1 MGFKLFLLFE
11 KFLMILPKALRKSF
25 FSFLGTIAYY
35 LSARYRNVS
44 FANLDFIF
52 EDKLTQKEKINI
64 TKYSFKNLMF
74 NFLHLMEIRHMS
86 EEALHKKVSIQN
98 IEAVKKAHKDGRA
111 IIYISA
117 HYSSWELGFSALG
130 SYVENIA
137 GVFKKMN
144 NLAYQEWVLESR
156 ARFGNSALEKSNV
169 IKPLIKQLRQKKAVG
184 IIIDTTI
191 NPKEGLDVSF
201 LGKKIRQ
208 TSTPAFLAR
217 KFDACIIPV
226 TIRTDDDEHYEL
238 TLFDE
243 IKVEKTDDDKADI
256 QKATQLQADW
266 LAKLVED
273 EPKFWFWVH
282 RRFKNEYPE
291 IYKKKS

>member
-11 KFLMILPKALRKSF
+11 KFLMILPKNLRKAF

-35 LSARYRNVS
+35 LSARYRDVS

-52 EDKLTQKEKINI
+52 GDKLTKEEKVNI
-64 TKYSFKNLMF
+64 TKYSFKNLMY
-74 NFLHLMEIRHMS
+74 NFLHLMEIRHMN
-86 EEALHKKVSIQN
+86 EHDLYKKVSIKN
-98 IEAVKKAHKDGRA
+98 IEAVEQAHKDGRA
-111 IIYISA
+111 VIYVSA
-117 HYSSWELGFSALG
+117 HYSSWELGFCALG
-130 SYVENIA
+130 LYVEKIA

-144 NLAYQEWVLESR
+144 NLQYQEWVLESR
-156 ARFGNSALEKSNV
+156 GRFGNTALEKSNV
-169 IKPLIKQLRQKKAVG
+169 VKPLIKQLRQKKAVG

-191 NPKEGLDVSF
+191 SKKEGLDVSF
-201 LGKKIRQ
+201 LGKTIRQ

-226 TIRTDDDEHYEL
+226 TIKTDDDEHYQL

-243 IKVEKTDDDKADI
+243 IKVEKTEDEKADI

-266 LAKLVED
+266 LAKLIQD

-291 IYKKKS
+291 IYKKN

>member
-11 KFLMILPKALRKSF
+11 KFLMILPKNLRKAF

-35 LSARYRNVS
+35 LSARYRDVS

-52 EDKLTQKEKINI
+52 GDKLTKEEKVNI
-64 TKYSFKNLMF
+64 TKYSFKNLMY
-74 NFLHLMEIRHMS
+74 NFLHLMEIRHMD
-86 EEALHKKVSIQN
+86 EHDLYKKVSIKN
-98 IEAVKKAHKDGRA
+98 IEAVEQAHKDGRA
-111 IIYISA
+111 VIYVSA
-117 HYSSWELGFSALG
+117 HYSSWELGFCALG
-130 SYVENIA
+130 LYVEKIA

-144 NLAYQEWVLESR
+144 NLQYQEWVLESR
-156 ARFGNSALEKSNV
+156 GRFGNTALEKSNV
-169 IKPLIKQLRQKKAVG
+169 VKPLIKQLRQKKAVG

-191 NPKEGLDVSF
+191 SKKEGLDVSF
-201 LGKKIRQ
+201 LGKTIRQ

-226 TIRTDDDEHYEL
+226 TIKTDDDEHYQL

-243 IKVEKTDDDKADI
+243 IKVEKTEDEKADI

-266 LAKLVED
+266 LAKLIQD

-291 IYKKKS
+291 IYKKN

>member
-86 EEALHKKVSIQN
+86 EESLHKKVSIQN

-243 IKVEKTDDDKADI
+243 IKVDKSDDEKEDI
-256 QKATQLQADW
+256 RKATQLQADW
-266 LAKLVED
+266 LAKLVQD

-291 IYKKKS
+291 IYKKKN

>member
-11 KFLMILPKALRKSF
+11 KFLMILPKNLRKAF
-25 FSFLGTIAYY
+25 FSFLGTVAYY
-35 LSARYRNVS
+35 LSSRYRNVS
-44 FANLDFIF
+44 FANLDFVF
-52 EDKLTQKEKINI
+52 TNTMSQKEKTNI

-74 NFLHLMEIRHMS
+74 NFLHLMEIRHMD
-86 EEALHKKVSIQN
+86 EKDLHKKVSIKN
-98 IEAVKKAHKDGRA
+98 IEAVEQAHKDGRA

-117 HYSSWELGFSALG
+117 HYSSWELGFSAIG

-156 ARFGNSALEKSNV
+156 GKFGNSALEKKNV
-169 IKPLIKQLRQKKAVG
+169 LKPLIKQLRQKKAVG

-191 NPKEGLDVSF
+191 SPKEGLDVSF
-201 LGKKIRQ
+201 LGKTIRQ

-243 IKVEKTDDDKADI
+243 IKVEKTENEKEDI

-266 LAKLVED
+266 LSKLVKD

-291 IYKKKS
+291 IYKKKK

>member
-11 KFLMILPKALRKSF
+11 KFLMILPKKLRKAF
-25 FSFLGTIAYY
+25 FSFLGSVAYY
-35 LSARYRNVS
+35 LSSRYRDVS
-44 FANLDFIF
+44 LANLNFIF
-52 EDKLTQKEKINI
+52 QNTLSENEKIKI

-74 NFLHLMEIRHMS
+74 NFLHLMEIRHMD
-86 EEALHKKVSIQN
+86 EKQLHKKVRIKN
-98 IEAVKKAHKDGRA
+98 IEAVKKAHEDGRA

-144 NLAYQEWVLESR
+144 NLEYQNWVLESR
-156 ARFGNSALEKSNV
+156 GKFGNTALEKENV

-191 NPKEGLDVSF
+191 NPKEGLNVSF
-201 LGKKIRQ
+201 FGKTIRQ
-208 TSTPAFLAR
+208 TSTPAYLAR
-217 KFDACIIPV
+217 KFNACIIPV
-226 TIRTDDDEHYEL
+226 TIKTNDDEYYEL

-243 IKVEKTDDDKADI
+243 IKVDKTDNEKEDI

-266 LAKLVED
+266 LSKLIED
-273 EPKFWFWVH
+273 DPKFWFWVH
-282 RRFKNEYPE
+282 RRFKNEYPQ
-291 IYKKKS
+291 IYKKKK